1 MQRTPRLKE
10 LRERAALSQ
19 EDLAEISNVARA
31 TIADLEAGKRP
42 ARPSTLRKLAKGLQ
56 VDVTDFLGEPDS
68 PLVEA
73 LPSQDKLF
81 NNGVLEEERRR
92 AEYVP
97 RVWPR
102 IKQLEHAAEQWQRF
116 TDEGLY
122 DLRSLSFEDLQT
134 IDAVSLSIV
143 INHSQD
149 VHELKQACTPE
160 QLERLKQA
168 EKSYFDANLGFW
180 AQVENTLA
188 RQRVSDIAERRAQLQ
203 ARRTEMERL
212 ADLA

>member
-1 MQRTPRLKE
+1 MAGSDEQL
-10 LRERAALSQ
+10 LSL
-19 EDLAEISNVARA
+19 EDVARRLQVSDQTVRRWIKSGKLA
-31 TIADLEAGKRP
+31 AYKPGLEWRIKPSDLEEFLRAREVRP
-42 ARPSTLRKLAKGLQ
+42 KAPSRSP
-56 VDVTDFLGEPDS
+56 FEPS
-68 PLVEA
+68 L
-73 LPSQDKLF
+73 L
-81 NNGVLEEERRR
+81 NGLEEERRR

-102 IKQLEHAAEQWQRF
+102 IKLLERAAEQWQRF

-122 DLRSLSFEDLQT
+122 DLRSLSLEDLQT
-134 IDAVSLSIV
+134 IDAVSLNIV

-149 VHELKQACTPE
+149 VHELKQACTLE

-180 AQVENTLA
+180 ARVENTLA
-188 RQRVSDIAERRAQLQ
+188 RQRVPDLAERRAQLQ